1 MTVVVGYSA
10 GCFVVPVHNSKTA
23 VERYSTYAYAPD
35 AVCINSTFRKSFN
48 ARSQEIFDVCLQMFN
63 CLQAKQT
70 IAIRKR
76 KFLNK
81 YSVIV

>member
-48 ARSQEIFDVCLQMFN
+48 ARSQEIFDVCLK
-63 CLQAKQT
+63 CLIVSK
-70 IAIRKR
+70 
-76 KFLNK
+76 LNRPLR
-81 YSVIV
+81 YVNASF

>member
-35 AVCINSTFRKSFN
+35 AVCINTLTARLGKVSMRDHKRFLIYAYKCLIVSKLNRPLRYVNASF
-48 ARSQEIFDVCLQMFN
+48 
-63 CLQAKQT
+63 
-70 IAIRKR
+70 
-76 KFLNK
+76 
-81 YSVIV
+81 